1 MSSSPSRRIPGWPA
15 SRLCLRGSFSPPCAA
30 DLRRAGSCVSGR
42 THTKCPT
49 PICGPLSRR
58 SRPFPDATGWL
69 IGQSD
74 LLLVAS
80 TQSLDSNFK
89 NLERGWTRSGVAAD
103 LATVSAVE
111 PFAFWSL
118 FATGPQALKSYASGA
133 VLQNDNRMAVRLRL
147 GLGRLLCTAYCRTL
161 GLGFHAHNYQQH

>member
-1 MSSSPSRRIPGWPA
+1 MAGVA
-15 SRLCLRGSFSPPCAA
+15 SLFTREFFTA
-30 DLRRAGSCVSGR
+30 LRRRLAPGGIVCQW
-42 THTKCPT
+42 THTYEMSDANLRSLVAT
-49 PICGPLSRR
+49 FLSV
-58 SRPFPDATGWL
+58 FPEATGWL

-147 GLGRLLCTAYCRTL
+147 GMERLLCTAYCRTL
-161 GLGFHAHNYQQH
+161 GLEFHAHNYQQH